1 MSKVGEG
8 NRGWVCQKGDV
19 WEECTVKDND
29 ATTITLVLADGTAKS
44 FPKKSTKFAYRNP
57 SSLDGCEDFLT
68 LPHLDEPNILH
79 SLRVRYEAG
88 EVYSYT
94 GPILIAVNPWRA
106 VDLYSIT
113 VMQSYSEKR
122 AAAPHIYHVANKA
135 YDAMIEKRKSQCIL
149 IAGESGAGKTENT
162 KKVLQVLT
170 AAGENRT
177 KSSASIEQ
185 QIMLTNPV
193 LEGFGNAK
201 TLRNDNSSR
210 FGKWISVHFDR
221 KGTIQ
226 GAAITTYLLEK
237 ARVTAQSEQE
247 RNYHIFYQCCKASKD
262 SKMLQDLMFDDPSK
276 FTYTSNWLDAMGQDD
291 VNEFACTM
299 QALQFIGF
307 DEGTQLNVLGTL
319 SGILH
324 LGNLEIKEA
333 GDGSRMEKNLSFDAV
348 GTLLSVT
355 TENLQDAICQR
366 SISVGGEKLMK
377 PETVDKAKL
386 TRDALAKGLYNKLF
400 NYVVQN
406 VNQALGLQGDVA
418 TLQVSVLDI
427 FGFEVFKANHFEQFC
442 INFANE
448 KLQLHFNHFNFMLE
462 RELYAREGIDFDA
475 SDFNDNSKCV
485 ELIEHQKIGLCAV
498 LDDVCKTPKGDD
510 TMFLERMKQSKDI
523 SGSKYFTAP
532 KLGNSTFIIHHYAAD
547 VTYQIVEFCEKNKDA
562 MAPDLVALMA
572 ASGNDF
578 YPSLLA
584 DSAPAG
590 TGTGAKKAAPTLSSV
605 FKKDLQSLLNAI
617 EEAEPHFV
625 RCMNPNT
632 VRKAY
637 LFDPI
642 KALEQLRC
650 GGVIEAVRMA
660 RESYPTRLPHDD
672 FMGSFAVVV
681 PEGLSGDPKAA
692 CLKIVTHLKLP
703 AKQYKLGSSM
713 ILLKQDAMEALEK
726 EKKRLLAGRALCLQK
741 SVRTKLAKM
750 TLEAKRELRIQ
761 YTSVLLLQMA
771 IRRCQRRTDYIKD
784 MSSGGVAAGGGK
796 PSLKKAG
803 SFKMVHGVD
812 TRGLLE
818 GFDDIDEETLSPHK
832 DVEIESI
839 LVEEA
844 VMDEME
850 IPPICIVIYLNVKG
864 HMVNLKLQA
873 DTLAYALKKAMSIK
887 DHHSFL
893 KIHPKSFRG
902 THMISWLRDRA
913 ARALFGPHAQK
924 VKNQELSIAV
934 ARMVADRLM
943 VIGVLRP
950 ITGSLSKP
958 LDDSSA
964 LFRFHEDERE
974 GPMLNCRSIWYKN
987 ARPALV
993 VVSELLNRLLDI
1005 VKTKPGESL
1014 KDSPELEKFTEAAGE
1029 LQMVN
1034 TNDLNRVQ
1042 LLAFFINAYNLMSLH
1057 GHLVR
1062 DSFEKSDFKPIKL
1075 TFTHDNHYMIAAYP
1089 YCLSEIEERLF
1100 CRVLRAKFPVC
1111 TQSQVRHTERQES
1124 LVHPCRSA
1132 RATPTQCTNKHARF
1146 DHVCPASSVFCCTCQ
1161 GECLLP

>member
-1 MSKVGEG
+1 LRTLCAGTPDGRSRADGLGITAGVSQRGGGAADPGSMSKVGDG
-8 NRGWVCQKGDV
+8 NRAWVCQKGDN
-19 WEECTVKDND
+19 WEECTIKDND
-29 ATTITLVLADGTAKS
+29 ATSITLVLADGSTKS
-44 FPKKSTKFAYRNP
+44 FPKKGTKFAYRNP

-94 GPILIAVNPWRA
+94 GPILIAVNPWRP

-113 VMQSYSEKR
+113 VMQSYSQHR
-122 AAAPHIYHVANKA
+122 ATAPHIYHVANKA
-135 YDAMIEKRKSQCIL
+135 YDTLVEKRRSQCIL

-177 KSSASIEQ
+177 KDSASIEQ

-193 LEGFGNAK
+193 LEAFGNAK

-237 ARVTAQSEQE
+237 ARVTAQGEQE

-262 SKMLQDLMFDDPSK
+262 VKMLQELKFDDPTK
-276 FTYTSNWLDAMGQDD
+276 FNYTMNWLDAMGQDD
-291 VNEFACTM
+291 VNEFSCTK

-307 DEGTQLNVLGTL
+307 DESAQFNVFGAL

-324 LGNLEIKEA
+324 LGNLEIKDSGE
-333 GDGSRMEKNLSFDAV
+333 GSSMEKNLSFDAV
-348 GTLLSVT
+348 AGLFGVKP
-355 TENLQDAICQR
+355 ENLERAICQR
-366 SISVGGEKLMK
+366 SITVGSEKMMK
-377 PETVDKAKL
+377 PETAVKAKL
-386 TRDALAKGLYNKLF
+386 SRDALAKGLYNKMF
-400 NYVVQN
+400 NYIVQN
-406 VNQALGLQGDVA
+406 VNLALGMQTDAV

-462 RELYAREGIDFDA
+462 RELYAREGIEFDA

-485 ELIEHQKIGLCAV
+485 ELIEHQKLGLCAV

-510 TMFLERMKQSKDI
+510 TMFLERMKQSQAI
-523 SGSKYFTAP
+523 SDSKYFTAP
-532 KLGNSTFIIHHYAAD
+532 KLGNSTFVIHHYAAD
-547 VTYQIVEFCEKNKDA
+547 VTYQIEEFCEKNKDN
-562 MAPDLVALMA
+562 MAPDLIGLMA
-572 ASGNDF
+572 GSVNDF
-578 YPSLLA
+578 FPPLVVEP
-584 DSAPAG
+584 APVAAG
-590 TGTGAKKAAPTLSSV
+590 AGKKATVPTLSSV

-617 EEAEPHFV
+617 EAADPHFV

-632 VRKAY
+632 VRKPY
-637 LFDPI
+637 QFDPI
-642 KALEQLRC
+642 KSLEQLRC

-660 RESYPTRLPHDD
+660 RESYPMRLPHGD
-672 FMGSFAVVV
+672 FMGSFSVIV
-681 PEGLSGDPKAA
+681 PEGVGGDPKAA
-692 CLKIVTHLKLP
+692 CLKIVTQMKLP
-703 AKQYKLGSSM
+703 GKQFKLGSSM

-726 EKKRLLAGRALCLQK
+726 EKQRLLAGRAISLQS
-741 SVRTKLAKM
+741 SVRITLAKLV
-750 TLEAKRELRIQ
+750 LEEKREARLRYVSIIQ
-761 YTSVLLLQMA
+761 LQLA
-771 IRRCQRRTDYIKD
+771 IRRCQRRTEFFNEIQTGL
-784 MSSGGVAAGGGK
+784 SSGGGLGKGISGG
-796 PSLKKAG
+796 G
-803 SFKMVHGVD
+803 SFKMVTSD
-812 TRGLLE
+812 TKGLLE
-818 GFDDIDEETLSPHK
+818 GFDDVDDDNLSPHK

-839 LVEEA
+839 LMEEA
-844 VMDEME
+844 VHDESE
-850 IPPICIVIYLNVKG
+850 ISPICIVVYFTVKG
-864 HMVNLKLQA
+864 HTVDLKLQA
-873 DTLAYALKKAMSIK
+873 DTLALALKQAMHIK

-893 KIHPKSFRG
+893 KIHPKTFRG
-902 THMISWLRDRA
+902 THMMKWLTERA

-924 VKNQELSIAV
+924 EKNKKLSEAV
-934 ARMVADRLM
+934 ARLVADRLM

-974 GPMLNCRSIWYKN
+974 GPMLNCHSLWFKA
-987 ARPALV
+987 ARPALI
-993 VVSELLNRLLDI
+993 VVSELLQTLLEI
-1005 VKTKPGESL
+1005 VNSKPGESL
-1014 KDSPELEKFTEAAGE
+1014 KDSKELDKFTEAAGE
-1029 LQMVN
+1029 LQMVS
-1034 TNDLNRVQ
+1034 TNDLSRVE
-1042 LLAFFINAYNLMSLH
+1042 LLTFFINTYNLMSLH

-1075 TFTHDNHYMIAAYP
+1075 SFTHDNHYMVAAYN

-1100 CRVLRAKFPVC
+1100 CRVLRAKFPV
-1111 TQSQVRHTERQES
+1111 RP
-1124 LVHPCRSA
+1124 L
-1132 RATPTQCTNKHARF
+1132 TNAMQICYMWNA
-1146 DHVCPASSVFCCTCQ
+1146 VPAWT
-1161 GECLLP
+1161 